1 MMEND
6 DAESDI
12 PLLTSKIVTEKAE
25 LKLDNVNTK
34 LERLVNS

>member
-6 DAESDI
+6 DVESDI
-12 PLLTSKIVTEKAE
+12 PLLTNKIVTENAE

>member
-6 DAESDI
+6 DVESDT